1 VDGTSITHTVV
12 ELTGPTATN
21 GTRVTIS
28 DACPALL
35 EKARQATCSDRTLA
49 ADGVSSAA

>member
-12 ELTGPTATN
+12 ELTGPTAAN
-21 GTRVTIS
+21 GTLVTIS
-28 DACPALL
+28 DAGPALQ
-35 EKARQATCSDRTLA
+35 EKSRQVTCRDRTLA